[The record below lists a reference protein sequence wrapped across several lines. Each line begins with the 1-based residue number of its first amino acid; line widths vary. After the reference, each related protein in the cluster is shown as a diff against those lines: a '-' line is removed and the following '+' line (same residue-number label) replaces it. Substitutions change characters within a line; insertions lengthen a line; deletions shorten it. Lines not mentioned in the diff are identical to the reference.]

1 MLLWKKCKKAL
12 KNLFYSIGDMNNY
25 KIELDLDQVEKFI
38 EEDFIDKDKENDEDN

>member
-1 MLLWKKCKKAL
+1 M
-12 KNLFYSIGDMNNY
+12 FYSIGDMNNY